1 MKKIFISIV
10 LFLLLIPIFIT
21 GEEAKNVEH
30 WQGTLSVSGT
40 SLTIV
45 FNIETKQDKTFSAT
59 LDSPDQGA
67 YGIPVTS
74 IEMINDHWK
83 LMVAAVQGV
92 YEGEKKGEIIEG
104 TWSQGGQTF
113 PLTLKKIEKI
123 PELKRP
129 QTPQKP
135 YPYIEKEVSY
145 KNEKEDFQIGG
156 TLSIPEGK
164 GPFPAVILITGSG
177 SQDRDETIMNHK
189 PFLIIADYL
198 TRRGIAV
205 LRCDD
210 RGIRKTGGSPAKA
223 TTMNFVDD
231 VLSGIKFLKTQ
242 KEIDKDKIGLIGHSE
257 GGIIAPLVAIR
268 SKDVKFIV
276 LLAGTGV
283 NGEKILLAQS
293 KLIAAAEGIDKKT
306 IKNNNK
312 QQKQI
317 YKMLRSIKDEK
328 QLKESLN
335 KLFHKLYDELPKE
348 DREKMPDP
356 DKKIEMQIK
365 QVSSPWFRF
374 FLTYDP
380 AKTLKKVKCS
390 VLAMGGSLDLQV
402 PAKNN
407 LKKIK
412 KALKKAKNKNVKI
425 VELEGLNHLFQPA
438 KTGAISEYAKIET
451 TFSPKALKIMGDW
464 IKKQTD

>member
-1 MKKIFISIV
+1 MKRAFILILMV
-10 LFLLLIPIFIT
+10 LLLVPITIL
-21 GEEAKNVEH
+21 GESEKQIEH
-30 WQGTLSVSGT
+30 WQGTLSVSGIE
-40 SLTIV
+40 LRIV

-59 LDSPDQGA
+59 MDSPDQGA
-67 YGIPVTS
+67 YGILVTS
-74 IEMINDHWK
+74 IEMKKDHWK
-83 LMVAAVQGV
+83 FIVDSIQGV
-92 YEGEKKGEIIEG
+92 YEGNKKGEIIEG

-113 PLTLKKIEKI
+113 PLTLKKVKKI
-123 PELKRP
+123 AKIKRP
-129 QTPQKP
+129 QNPKEP
-135 YPYIEKEVSY
+135 YPYIEREVSY
-145 KNEKEDFQIGG
+145 KNEKENFEIGG
-156 TLSIPEGK
+156 TLTIPKGN

-177 SQDRDETIMNHK
+177 SQDRDETVFNHK

-205 LRCDD
+205 LRVDD
-210 RGIRKTGGSPAKA
+210 RGVGKTGGSPAKA
-223 TTMNFVDD
+223 TTLNFVDD

-242 KEIDKDKIGLIGHSE
+242 KEIDKNKMGLIGHSE
-257 GGIIAPLVAIR
+257 GGIIAPLVATR
-268 SKDVKFIV
+268 SKAVKFIV

-283 NGEKILLAQS
+283 NGERILIEQS
-293 KLIAAAEGIDKKT
+293 KLIAKAQGADKKM
-306 IKNNNK
+306 IKDNYK

-328 QLKESLN
+328 QLNENLN
-335 KLFHKLYDELPKE
+335 RLFHKFYDELP
-348 DREKMPDP
+348 EKDKAKLGNPH
-356 DKKIEMQIK
+356 KKIKMQIK

-380 AKTLKKVKCS
+380 AKTLKKTKCA

-402 PAKNN
+402 PAKEN
-407 LKKIK
+407 LKAIK

-438 KTGAISEYAKIET
+438 KTGAISEYGKIET

-464 IKKQTD
+464 IEKQVK

>member
-1 MKKIFISIV
+1 MKKLFVFILV
-10 LFLLLIPIFIT
+10 GLFLFPILII
-21 GEEAKNVEH
+21 GESEKKAEH
-30 WQGTLSVSGT
+30 WQGTLSVS
-40 SLTIV
+40 SIELHIV
-45 FNIETKQDKTFSAT
+45 FNIEKSKDNKYTGT

-67 YGIPVTS
+67 YGIPITD
-74 IEMINDHWK
+74 ITIINDTWTIK
-83 LMVAAVQGV
+83 IAAVAG
-92 YEGEKKGEIIEG
+92 GFKGIKKGESIEG

-113 PLTLKKIEKI
+113 PLNLKQVKKIER
-123 PELKRP
+123 PKRP
-129 QTPQKP
+129 QNPKKP

-145 KNEKEDFQIGG
+145 KNEKENFNFGG
-156 TLSIPEGK
+156 TLTIPNGK

-177 SQDRDETIMNHK
+177 SQDRDETVMNHK

-205 LRCDD
+205 LRVDD
-210 RGIRKTGGSPAKA
+210 RGVGKTGGSPAKS

-231 VLSGIKFLKTQ
+231 VLYGIKFLKTQ
-242 KEIDKDKIGLIGHSE
+242 KEINKDKIGLVGHSE
-257 GGIIAPLVAIR
+257 GGIIAPLVAVR

-293 KLIAAAEGIDKKT
+293 KLIAEAEGIDKKT
-306 IKNNNK
+306 IKNNYK

-328 QLKESLN
+328 QLNESLN
-335 KLFHKLYDELPKE
+335 KLLHRFYNKLPKT
-348 DREKMPDP
+348 DREKLGDP
-356 DKKIEMQIK
+356 EKKIEMQVK
-365 QVSSPWFRF
+365 QISSPWFRF

-380 AKTLKKVKCS
+380 AKTLRNVKCP

-402 PAKNN
+402 PAKEN
-407 LKKIK
+407 LKAIK
-412 KALKKAKNKNVKI
+412 KALKKANNKNVKI
-425 VELEGLNHLFQPA
+425 VEIEGLNHLFQPA
-438 KTGAISEYAKIET
+438 KTGAISEYRKIET

-464 IKKQTD
+464 IKERVK